1 MYSDTRATAG
11 ERTTTDRRGAALVL
25 LCGTQ
30 LLLLVD
36 FSIVNIALPDIRQ
49 ALGFT
54 PAGLSWVVSAYALT
68 FGGFLLLGGRLA
80 DLLGRRRLFVAG
92 LVLFGLASLVGG
104 LAQSSEVLVVMRAI
118 QGGGAAL
125 IAPALLS
132 LITMLYPEGPERDRA
147 FGWFTAA
154 SASGFGLG
162 VLAGGVLTSALGW
175 RAIFLMNV
183 PLIAVA
189 IPVAYVLLRE
199 PSRPSLRGRQALV
212 RGAQRRG
219 RSAAVPG
226 AEASE
231 ASQLAEPR
239 HRYDVAG
246 AVLGVA
252 GLTMVSYGLTV
263 APRSGELGRG
273 VAFVATGV
281 VLLGILLLVERKASD
296 PLLPLSLFRLPNLA
310 PALGVGALGA
320 GVLGTATLLLSLY
333 LQEVRDLS
341 ALWAGVSFLPF
352 GVAIALAAQAVP
364 WLTTRLGQ
372 RGALAAAALLMA
384 AGAGALSALAAGD
397 GHLVAVLV
405 AMLAIAAGFGVF
417 YTLFTLAGTSGVA
430 PAQQGIAAGLVNTA
444 TQVGTAF
451 AAAILV
457 TLAGVHSGVDGA
469 AAGGFAVAFAVA
481 AAILV
486 AAAALA
492 LATIRDATAR

>member
-1 MYSDTRATAG
+1 MYSDARTAVRV
-11 ERTTTDRRGAALVL
+11 ETERRGAALAL

-49 ALGFT
+49 ALGFS
-54 PAGLSWVVSAYALT
+54 PSGLAWVVSAYALT

-132 LITMLYPEGPERDRA
+132 LITTLYPEGPERDRA
-147 FGWFTAA
+147 VGWFTAA

-189 IPVAYVLLRE
+189 IPVAYLLLRE
-199 PSRPSLRGRQALV
+199 PGRLAPP
-212 RGAQRRG
+212 RRG
-219 RSAAVPG
+219 
-226 AEASE
+226 
-231 ASQLAEPR
+231 
-239 HRYDVAG
+239 YDVAG

-263 APRSGELGRG
+263 APRPGLLGRG
-273 VAFVATGV
+273 VAFVAAGA
-281 VLLGILLLVERKASD
+281 VLLGVLLLVERKARD
-296 PLLPLSLFRLPNLA
+296 PLLPLGLFRLPNLA
-310 PALGVGALGA
+310 AALGVGALGA

-333 LQEVRDLS
+333 LQEVRELS
-341 ALWAGVSFLPF
+341 ALWAGVFFLPF
-352 GVAIALAAQAVP
+352 GVAIAVAAQAAP
-364 WLTTRLGQ
+364 WLTARLGL
-372 RGALAAAALLMA
+372 RGALATAALLMA
-384 AGAGALSALAAGD
+384 AGAGALSVVAAGD
-397 GHLVAVLV
+397 GHLAAVLL
-405 AMLAIAAGFGVF
+405 AMLVVAAGFGVF
-417 YTLFTLAGTSGVA
+417 YTLFTLAGTAGVA
-430 PAQQGIAAGLVNTA
+430 PGQQGIAAGLVNTA

-457 TLAGVHSGVDGA
+457 TLAGVHGGAGA
-469 AAGGFAVAFAVA
+469 AASGFVVAFAAA

-492 LATIRDATAR
+492 ATTVR

>member
-1 MYSDTRATAG
+1 MYSDARTAVRV
-11 ERTTTDRRGAALVL
+11 ETERRGAALVL

-36 FSIVNIALPDIRQ
+36 FSIVNIALPGIRE

-104 LAQSSEVLVVMRAI
+104 LAQSSEVLVLMRAI

-132 LITMLYPEGPERDRA
+132 LITTLYPEGPERDRA
-147 FGWFTAA
+147 VGWFTAA

-162 VLAGGVLTSALGW
+162 VLAGGVLTAALGW
-175 RAIFLMNV
+175 RAVFLMNV

-189 IPVAYVLLRE
+189 IPVAYLLLRE
-199 PSRPSLRGRQALV
+199 PSRPV
-212 RGAQRRG
+212 PRRG
-219 RSAAVPG
+219 
-226 AEASE
+226 
-231 ASQLAEPR
+231 
-239 HRYDVAG
+239 YDLAG
-246 AVLGVA
+246 AALGVA

-263 APRSGELGRG
+263 APRAGQLGRG
-273 VAFVATGV
+273 VGFVAAGA
-281 VLLGILLLVERKASD
+281 VLLGVLLLVERKAGD
-296 PLLPLSLFRLPNLA
+296 PLLPLAVFRLPNLA
-310 PALGVGALGA
+310 AALGVGALGA

-333 LQEVRDLS
+333 LQEVRELS
-341 ALWAGVSFLPF
+341 ALWAGVFFLPF
-352 GVAIALAAQAVP
+352 GVAIAFAAQAAP
-364 WLTTRLGQ
+364 WLTARLGL
-372 RGALAAAALLMA
+372 RGALATAALVMAGGAAAL
-384 AGAGALSALAAGD
+384 SVVAAGD
-397 GHLVAVLV
+397 GHLAVVLFATLV
-405 AMLAIAAGFGVF
+405 VAAGFGVF
-417 YTLFTLAGTSGVA
+417 YTLFTLAGTAGVA
-430 PAQQGIAAGLVNTA
+430 PGQQGIAAGLVNTA

-457 TLAGVHSGVDGA
+457 TLAGVHGSGGA
-469 AAGGFAVAFAVA
+469 AASGFVVAFAVS

-492 LATIRDATAR
+492 VTTVR